1 MPPPHALGAQA
12 PDLGPVA
19 LAAAQDAPLHAAAAD
34 AELPKKKRMKALKFF
49 DGADAAGGP
58 GA

>member
-19 LAAAQDAPLHAAAAD
+19 LAAQDAPFHAAAAD

-49 DGADAAGGP
+49 DGADAAGGSS
-58 GA
+58 A